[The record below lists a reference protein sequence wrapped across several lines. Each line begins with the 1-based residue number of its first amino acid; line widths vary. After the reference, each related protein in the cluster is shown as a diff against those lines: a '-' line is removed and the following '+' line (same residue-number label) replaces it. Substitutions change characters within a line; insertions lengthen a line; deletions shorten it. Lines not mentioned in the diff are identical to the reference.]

1 MIAAT
6 GNRCGHDPRQP
17 RLSPATPIR
26 KGKGGLPRILSL
38 AAERAKAWYFHP
50 KKCPPLQSHPK
61 RKTRSERREA
71 CQIVLET
78 ILAHL
83 DLASMCLGTPT
94 LSSGFIDIDMRTI
107 VRETGI
113 GQRRCERAIA
123 VFKEAGFMKV
133 TQPRTQNEE
142 GQYFGCRAIR
152 VVTEALFDWLGLG
165 PMLARERRRATAA
178 LQKKA
183 QKANT
188 KLTELMRRLTKKLPY
203 RKRSS
208 RQRDE
213 EATRQWNIKCAE
225 CFREGMDSDEARRRT
240 NAALG
245 YPPDYSPGRVQTS
258 QPMQLFSL
266 LAQR

>member
-1 MIAAT
+1 
-6 GNRCGHDPRQP
+6 
-17 RLSPATPIR
+17 
-26 KGKGGLPRILSL
+26 
-38 AAERAKAWYFHP
+38 
-50 KKCPPLQSHPK
+50 
-61 RKTRSERREA
+61 
-71 CQIVLET
+71 
-78 ILAHL
+78 
-83 DLASMCLGTPT
+83 MCLGAPT

-107 VRETGI
+107 VRETGM

-123 VFKEAGFMKV
+123 MLKEAGFMKV
-133 TQPRTQNEE
+133 IQPRTQNEE

-152 VVTEALFDWLGLG
+152 VVTETLFDWLGLG

>member
-1 MIAAT
+1 MT
-6 GNRCGHDPRQP
+6 PYSHNPMRP

-50 KKCPPLQSHPK
+50 KKCTPLQS
-61 RKTRSERREA
+61 RSSRRTRSERREA
-71 CQIVLET
+71 FQIVLET
-78 ILAHL
+78 ILSHL

-123 VFKEAGFMKV
+123 MLKEAGFMKV

-142 GQYFGCRAIR
+142 GLYFGCRAIR

-165 PMLARERRRATAA
+165 PMLARERRRAAAA

-183 QKANT
+183 RKANI
-188 KLTELMRRLTKKLPY
+188 KLTELMRRITKKLPY
-203 RKRSS
+203 RKRSLGQS
-208 RQRDE
+208 DE
-213 EATRQWNIKCAE
+213 DATRRWNLKCAE
-225 CFREGMDSDEARRRT
+225 CFKAGMNSDEARRRT

-245 YPPDYSPGRVQTS
+245 YPPDYSPGRVNTPL
-258 QPMQLFSL
+258 PMQLFQL
-266 LAQR
+266 LGQR